1 MLTPFHCEERQG
13 KGKQKE
19 RKRTKYFLL
28 SHRRS
33 SVELVTNFKMCKKEL
48 LTFLDCFSLCSL
60 VPTHTKGLYHLPWP
74 SNLSA
79 ESRAAPWAVSRWGA
93 AAPCFPQAM
102 VWDEDAAA
110 LLKAATAMANVTCSI
125 TELCGAVF
133 AFMLNIGNYAISR
146 QLPCHNQGSNADKT
160 GFK

>member
-1 MLTPFHCEERQG
+1 MY
-13 KGKQKE
+13 KKE
-19 RKRTKYFLL
+19 R
-28 SHRRS
+28 
-33 SVELVTNFKMCKKEL
+33 
-48 LTFLDCFSLCSL
+48 LTFLDCLFP
-60 VPTHTKGLYHLPWP
+60 VPTHTEGLCHQP
-74 SNLSA
+74 SKLSA
-79 ESRAAPWAVSRWGA
+79 ESRAAPWADGRWGA

-102 VWDEDAAA
+102 VWDEGAAA
-110 LLKAATAMANVTCSI
+110 LVKAATAMANVTRSI